1 MRCGD
6 FRESYLEDEKIFQ
19 SWFVKFWLGLLF
31 LGLFLFP
38 LLADPYML
46 YIANIIGF
54 AIIGAVGL
62 NLLTGFTGQISLG
75 HAAFVGVGGYA
86 TAILMTR
93 LDVPFWLALP
103 IAGFVSAAVGMVIGV
118 PSLRVKGLY
127 LVIATLAAQFI
138 LEYVFVHW
146 ESMTR
151 GIRGINVPPP
161 RLGGFVFDTEKSFY
175 FITLILVILG
185 VAFARNVV
193 RTKWGRAFVAIRD
206 RDLAAEI
213 MGINLFR
220 YKLAAFALSSFYAGI
235 AGGLWVAFMKVVTPE
250 HFPFSLSIQ
259 YLAMV
264 IVGGLGT
271 VLGSIFGAVFMT
283 LVPELLNVLT
293 GATKHLFP
301 GMDQLFIPLKEVI
314 FGTLIVSFLILEPH
328 GLAALWNRT
337 KNFFT
342 LWPFSVPDANWRS
355 IR

>member
-6 FRESYLEDEKIFQ
+6 LKESYLEDEKIFQ
-19 SWFVKFWLGLLF
+19 SVFVKFWLVLLF
-31 LGLFLFP
+31 AFLILFP
-38 LLADPYML
+38 HFWFVDSYWL
-46 YIANIIGF
+46 YIANLTGF
-54 AIIGAVGL
+54 AVIGAVGL

-75 HAAFVGVGGYA
+75 HAAFIGVGGYA
-86 TAILMTR
+86 TAILITR
-93 LDVPFWLALP
+93 LDVPFWFALP
-103 IAGFVSAAVGMVIGV
+103 AAGLISAAVGLIIGI

-138 LEYVFVHW
+138 LEFVFGHW

-161 RLGGFVFDTEKSFY
+161 RIGSFVFDTEKSFY
-175 FITLILVILG
+175 YITLTLVVVG
-185 VAFARNVV
+185 VGFARNVV

-235 AGGLWVAFMKVVTPE
+235 AGGLWVSFMKVVTPE

-271 VLGSIFGAVFMT
+271 VLGSIFGAIFMT
-283 LVPELLNVLT
+283 LIPEMLNVLSGT
-293 GATKHLFP
+293 TKHMFP
-301 GMDQLFIPLKEVI
+301 GMDQLFIPMKDVV
-314 FGTLIVSFLILEPH
+314 FGVLIVGFLVFEPH
-328 GLAALWNRT
+328 GLAEIWHRI

-342 LWPFSVPDANWRS
+342 LWPFSY
-355 IR
+355 